1 VTIYWTYIVGMK
13 QQLRRKAKAD
23 RKEYSIRLRLTGTQK
38 EAFTKAAEQ
47 AGLDLSG
54 WLRSVAVREA
64 TSK

>member
-1 VTIYWTYIVGMK
+1 MVYWTYIVGMK
-13 QQLRRKAKAD
+13 QQQRRKTKAD

-38 EAFTKAAEQ
+38 ESFTKAAEQ

-64 TSK
+64 ASK